1 MKKFVK
7 YIMLVLIIV
16 FLCIEL
22 VYRFVSNKNNENT
35 NINKNEDKIEFSKLY
50 EVDENNVFEKISAE
64 TAVDLLENGTGILYL
79 GFPKCPWC
87 QDLVPLLNESAKDNS
102 INSVYYIEDFF
113 DMRPD
118 KVENPKYQNEYNK
131 IVKIIEEY
139 ENKTNNQIKED
150 NIIKVPLI
158 LFIKKGEI
166 VGYQKGTV
174 EGHNIKQDENGEY
187 FLRDLT
193 DDEKKEIRKNLYNLI
208 NKIYSNA
215 CSGSC

>member
-64 TAVDLLENGTGILYL
+64 TAVNLLENGTGILYL

-118 KVENPKYQNEYNK
+118 KVENPKYQDEYNK

-158 LFIKKGEI
+158 LFVKNGEI

-174 EGHNIKQDENGEY
+174 EGHNLEKDENGEY

-193 DDEKKEIRKNLYNLI
+193 DDEKKEIRKNFYDLI
-208 NKIYSNA
+208 NEIYSNA